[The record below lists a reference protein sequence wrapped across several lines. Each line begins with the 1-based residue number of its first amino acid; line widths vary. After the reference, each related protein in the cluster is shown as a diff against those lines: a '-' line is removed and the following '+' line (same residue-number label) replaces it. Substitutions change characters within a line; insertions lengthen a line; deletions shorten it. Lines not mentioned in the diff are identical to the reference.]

1 MIIMSY
7 VYIKTGKYDGADLT
21 TNTIALNV
29 TSVGVSVTKAIPS
42 FPIPFSGVVTGE
54 SVTAALDLGMCT
66 KTIDLQ
72 GFITDTTVRK
82 TRTGASGEE
91 EITTALTFTPHEIAQ
106 MIASGVDSTGLQDNQ
121 SFKELVVLMPS
132 NVADDYNYRGI
143 CSTGNHFNKIT
154 CEDPESDNPHTGG
167 WTVTAPTTSTLVP
180 FSFGS
185 RGGAGFGD
193 NDGVLFKSSTFPD
206 RDTDDGLTGF
216 IRSFSFNME
225 AEAID
230 LSFSMQF
237 EVAIIGP

>member
-7 VYIKTGKYDGADLT
+7 VYIKTGKYDGTDLT

-29 TSVGVSVTKAIPS
+29 SSVGVSVTKAIPS

-82 TRTGASGEE
+82 TRTNASGEE
-91 EITTALTFTPHEIAQ
+91 EISTALTFTPHEIAQ

-121 SFKELVVLMPS
+121 SFKELVILMPS
-132 NVADDYNYRGI
+132 NVADDYNYRGT
-143 CSTGNHFNKIT
+143 CATGAHFNKLA
-154 CEDPESDNPHTGG
+154 CDAGHSGQ

-206 RDTDDGLTGF
+206 KDTDDGLTGF